1 MIRRIMLLSL
11 VLLAQ
16 FAGADSTPPASA
28 PAPAQAAG
36 AAADNENNGGKTTI
50 VGNLEAP
57 EVSNVLPWQTLSESK
72 LSKEA
77 VTASVLQE
85 SLDPLDPD
93 TLRRELEFHKALDGT
108 SE

>member
-1 MIRRIMLLSL
+1 MRPRL
-11 VLLAQ
+11 VLLGFVLCSPLA
-16 FAGADSTPPASA
+16 FADPAPAA
-28 PAPAQAAG
+28 PAPAPDKAASAVG
-36 AAADNENNGGKTTI
+36 DNNGGKTTI

-85 SLDPLDPD
+85 SLAPLDPD

>member
-1 MIRRIMLLSL
+1 MRPRL
-11 VLLAQ
+11 VLLGFVLCSPLA
-16 FAGADSTPPASA
+16 FADTA
-28 PAPAQAAG
+28 PA
-36 AAADNENNGGKTTI
+36 AAAPNQATSAVGDNNGGKTTI

-57 EVSNVLPWQTLSESK
+57 EVSNVLPWQTLNESK

-85 SLDPLDPD
+85 SLAPLDPD

>member
-1 MIRRIMLLSL
+1 MKAAHALLLLSL
-11 VLLAQ
+11 LPTLGRAE
-16 FAGADSTPPASA
+16 GTSPPAASA
-28 PAPAQAAG
+28 PANS
-36 AAADNENNGGKTTI
+36 DNGGKTTI

-57 EVSNVLPWQTLSESK
+57 EVSNILPWQTLSESK

-85 SLDPLDPD
+85 SLEPLDPD
-93 TLRRELEFHKALDGT
+93 TLKRELEFHKALDGN

>member
-1 MIRRIMLLSL
+1 MRPRL
-11 VLLAQ
+11 VLLGFVLCSPLA
-16 FAGADSTPPASA
+16 FADPAPAA
-28 PAPAQAAG
+28 PAPDKAASAAG
-36 AAADNENNGGKTTI
+36 DNNNGGKTTI

-57 EVSNVLPWQTLSESK
+57 EVSNVLPWQTLNESK